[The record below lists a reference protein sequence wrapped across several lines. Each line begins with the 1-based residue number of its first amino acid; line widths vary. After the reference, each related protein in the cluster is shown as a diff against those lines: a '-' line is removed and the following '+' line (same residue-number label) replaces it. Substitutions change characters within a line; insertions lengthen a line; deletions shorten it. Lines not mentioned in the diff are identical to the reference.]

1 MIQSV
6 KVKNLSLSKDNVRKS
21 NRDAD
26 LDSLADNIAAHGL
39 LQNLVVTPLKKAGH
53 FTVKAGGRRLRALQR
68 LIDSGRLAEDHEVQV
83 LVLED
88 DAGSAEASLA
98 ENFHRVAMNPADECS
113 AFKHF
118 LDRGASG
125 EDVAKRFG
133 GMTRFVEQR
142 VRLAELAPVVFAAL
156 AAGESHIR
164 GTVQND
170 TDNGIYGPMR

>member
-68 LIDSGRLAEDHEVQV
+68 LIDSGRLAGDHEVQV

-98 ENFHRVAMNPADECS
+98 P
-113 AFKHF
+113 
-118 LDRGASG
+118 
-125 EDVAKRFG
+125 
-133 GMTRFVEQR
+133 
-142 VRLAELAPVVFAAL
+142 AL
-156 AAGESHIR
+156 AAAVG
-164 GTVQND
+164 
-170 TDNGIYGPMR
+170 

>member
-68 LIDSGRLAEDHEVQV
+68 LIDSGRLAGDHEVQV

-113 AFKHF
+113 EEHT
-118 LDRGASG
+118 S
-125 EDVAKRFG
+125 
-133 GMTRFVEQR
+133 
-142 VRLAELAPVVFAAL
+142 ELQSLMRISYAVFCL
-156 AAGESHIR
+156 KKKNIK
-164 GTVQND
+164 QY
-170 TDNGIYGPMR
+170 I

>member
-68 LIDSGRLAEDHEVQV
+68 LIDSGRLAGRSEEHTSELQ
-83 LVLED
+83 
-88 DAGSAEASLA
+88 SLMRISYA
-98 ENFHRVAMNPADECS
+98 
-113 AFKHF
+113 
-118 LDRGASG
+118 
-125 EDVAKRFG
+125 
-133 GMTRFVEQR
+133 
-142 VRLAELAPVVFAAL
+142 VVCL
-156 AAGESHIR
+156 K
-164 GTVQND
+164 TKQN
-170 TDNGIYGPMR
+170 

>member
-26 LDSLADNIAAHGL
+26 LDSLAENIAAHGL

-68 LIDSGRLAEDHEVQV
+68 LIETNRLAADHEVQV

-98 ENFHRVAMNPADECS
+98 ENFHRVAM
-113 AFKHF
+113 
-118 LDRGASG
+118 
-125 EDVAKRFG
+125 
-133 GMTRFVEQR
+133 
-142 VRLAELAPVVFAAL
+142 
-156 AAGESHIR
+156 
-164 GTVQND
+164 
-170 TDNGIYGPMR
+170 